1 MLRALPLL
9 LPLPVLA
16 SDAAAPG
23 LSGGNYL
30 QAMLALMLIVGLLA
44 GTAWLARKVTGGK
57 GFGLQSNTL
66 TPVTAQGPGAPIGP
80 VGPTT
85 SGRMDP
91 YTPPLLD
98 LGLGGMIGKGRRSP
112 EVVEALRRREG
123 VYFGAT
129 GGAAVLL
136 ARCVRSSRVVAYE
149 DLGPEAILELRVEG
163 FPLVVVVDALGTDLY
178 ETGPREARRLLGL
191 EGP

>member
-1 MLRALPLL
+1 MNWKPITTPFDDSLVGSLRAGDT
-9 LPLPVLA
+9 VL
-16 SDAAAPG
+16 
-23 LSGGNYL
+23 LSGVVYT
-30 QAMLALMLIVGLLA
+30 ARDRAHERLIDMARRGERLPFETKGQVIYYA
-44 GTAWLARKVTGGK
+44 GPAP
-57 GFGLQSNTL
+57 
-66 TPVTAQGPGAPIGP
+66 TPPGAPIGP